1 MAMIQDRRSKYS
13 QQLRELSGG
22 RNLYNMIV
30 LKQFVMISDDHYE
43 DIHDDRVEFGAAGSG
58 DGATGD
64 DVGGGGDE
72 EGQVSSDF

>member
-22 RNLYNMIV
+22 RNV
-30 LKQFVMISDDHYE
+30 EGISDDHYE
-43 DIHDDRVEFGAAGSG
+43 DIHDDRVEFGAAGIG
-58 DGATGD
+58 DGAVGD

-72 EGQVSSDF
+72 EGKVSCDLKNV